1 MILRRVAT
9 ALVLIPFVVGL
20 VLWTPLWLFLLALGL
35 FLLITL
41 WEFFRLFPAYQAR
54 PLVLLYLLTG
64 VLPWIWSYQQDWVFP
79 YLLLSALLVLLAAL
93 ILSGDLRAG
102 LPTAAFNLTAL
113 LYLGV
118 PYSLLALHHP
128 QFEPGSYDRARG
140 LGLLIALTVIWVADS
155 AAYFVGRW
163 MGRHRITPV
172 LSPSKTLE
180 GYVAGL
186 LAAPLACWAL
196 ATLLLQQWP
205 ALPALMIGLTLG
217 AAAVAGDLFESF
229 LKRGAG
235 VKDTSSLIPGHGGVL
250 DRVDSMLWGI
260 PTYHLIWWLTK

>member
-1 MILRRVAT
+1 MVLRRLAA
-9 ALVLIPFVVGL
+9 ALVLIPLVVGSI
-20 VLWTPLWLFLLALGL
+20 LWAPLWLFLLALDL

-41 WEFFRLFPAYQAR
+41 WEFFRLFPTYQAQ
-54 PLVLLYLLTG
+54 PLVLLYLLAG
-64 VLPWIWSYQQDWVFP
+64 ALPWIWCYQQDWVFP
-79 YLLLSALLVLLAAL
+79 YLLLSGLLVLLASL
-93 ILSGDLRAG
+93 IVRGEVRAG
-102 LPTAAFNLTAL
+102 FPTAAFNLTAL
-113 LYLGV
+113 LYLGI

-128 QFEPGSYDRARG
+128 RLESGSYDHARG
-140 LGLLIALTVIWVADS
+140 LGLLIALTTIWVADS

-163 MGRHRITPV
+163 MGRHRISPV

-186 LAAPLACWAL
+186 LAASLACWVA
-196 ATLLLQQWP
+196 ATLALQQWP
-205 ALPALMIGLTLG
+205 ALTALAIGLTLG

-260 PTYHLIWWLTK
+260 PTYHLIWWLMR